1 MAYATTAR
9 NTSNS
14 DPGQPSSSA
23 AASPAAATGVGSA
36 SRSPAAGAAPLIS
49 VRVNVKQVK
58 VGAMVAA
65 IDDNA
70 ERPERVGVIMW
81 MAASGGEPLGPIVEW
96 PPRKGLSPVWNSA
109 RTIEQTR
116 ASPDGSAVRLR
127 MELWGLMED
136 GSRALVAG
144 PAEFPPTK
152 VPMRPTGV
160 ALHRASASQAGKNID
175 PAPTG
180 SIMLNALAPL
190 PRAPSGIGQRKKV
203 FFIRHGESKWNAAK
217 RGHNVYKMVR
227 EHDHPLNEQGY
238 CQALSLQQAIRSALG
253 GSETSNGPSSL
264 QQMAQAGALW
274 ASPLTRAMQT
284 AIVALEPI
292 LTSTGGVLELKLN
305 VREKKNF
312 GGLDSIGRVCGNECY
327 TRALAEL
334 RSLDASE
341 GGPSEADMSRVS
353 DLRVDPVEVM
363 EEWWSEGAEDSKSLG
378 ERMHELIYQLE
389 HASADVIIV
398 VGHSHYFRA
407 LFSRFLHPAFFARD
421 PGLAK
426 TLQTKSVPNCTVLDC
441 DIDFSLRPYPIRH
454 VNMITVAEDSAKPSK
469 TGNSGPAKAPPQ
481 AQPSAA
487 RPAGGN
493 LTPMMKGGSARRPD
507 SAIMP
512 AASEVRRTDPSGMRK
527 ANEPRVSARQ
537 QAGGGVMGFLQGLQG
552 PKSKMN
558 TNKL

>member
-1 MAYATTAR
+1 
-9 NTSNS
+9 
-14 DPGQPSSSA
+14 
-23 AASPAAATGVGSA
+23 
-36 SRSPAAGAAPLIS
+36 
-49 VRVNVKQVK
+49 
-58 VGAMVAA
+58 
-65 IDDNA
+65 
-70 ERPERVGVIMW
+70 
-81 MAASGGEPLGPIVEW
+81 
-96 PPRKGLSPVWNSA
+96 
-109 RTIEQTR
+109 
-116 ASPDGSAVRLR
+116 
-127 MELWGLMED
+127 
-136 GSRALVAG
+136 
-144 PAEFPPTK
+144 
-152 VPMRPTGV
+152 
-160 ALHRASASQAGKNID
+160 
-175 PAPTG
+175 
-180 SIMLNALAPL
+180 
-190 PRAPSGIGQRKKV
+190 
-203 FFIRHGESKWNAAK
+203 
-217 RGHNVYKMVR
+217 
-227 EHDHPLNEQGY
+227 
-238 CQALSLQQAIRSALG
+238 
-253 GSETSNGPSSL
+253 
-264 QQMAQAGALW
+264 
-274 ASPLTRAMQT
+274 
-284 AIVALEPI
+284 VALEPI

-469 TGNSGPAKAPPQ
+469 TGTSGLPKAPAQ

-487 RPAGGN
+487 RLAAGSGAARPAAGN
-493 LTPMMKGGSARRPD
+493 LTPMMRGGSARRPD
-507 SAIMP
+507 SAHMP
-512 AASEVRRTDPSGMRK
+512 PVPDIRRTDPSGMRK
-527 ANEPRVSARQ
+527 ANEPRASARQ